1 MHELSVSGGFI
12 DSPQISTR
20 LEAAYRIYA
29 LDIFHPAFV
38 PLDRRLN
45 PRILSAHSKKYIYS
59 GYSYPPPRLTPEWDG
74 TTNDGAECMSL
85 SGRAAGRRGSR
96 FGLRE
101 ETQDRGIIF
110 VPLRFI
116 GPTGS
121 TQIPQTEVIAERAQ
135 TPFRPRNP
143 NLIRCPISRHA
154 SLSEPSLLLA
164 QFCPRSTA
172 TCPVRR

>member
-1 MHELSVSGGFI
+1 
-12 DSPQISTR
+12 
-20 LEAAYRIYA
+20 
-29 LDIFHPAFV
+29 
-38 PLDRRLN
+38 
-45 PRILSAHSKKYIYS
+45 
-59 GYSYPPPRLTPEWDG
+59 
-74 TTNDGAECMSL
+74 MSL

-135 TPFRPRNP
+135 TPFRPHNP

-164 QFCPRSTA
+164 PVLPALDRYMPGPPLSARNISLPLRLQTRRRRLVIDGRGRRDNEMPVHEQGNPSAAIST
-172 TCPVRR
+172 